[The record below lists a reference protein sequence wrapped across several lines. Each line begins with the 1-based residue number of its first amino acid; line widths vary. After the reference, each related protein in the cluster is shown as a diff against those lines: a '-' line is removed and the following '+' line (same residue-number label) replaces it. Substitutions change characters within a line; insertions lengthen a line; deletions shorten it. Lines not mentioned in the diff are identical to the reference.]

1 MVRCRAN
8 ERSGC
13 AGGWRG
19 PLARPVGSAR
29 SHDLPPT
36 QNLLV
41 MRTLADEDLDRAFSA
56 LADPTRRAILARL
69 RTGEAGVLEIADP
82 LPMSQ
87 PAISKHL
94 KVLEAAGLVSR
105 RRHAKHHLCRL
116 EAARLRDVSDWLG
129 TYRDF
134 WEDSFARLDEY
145 VEALQAEGPPA

>member
-1 MVRCRAN
+1 
-8 ERSGC
+8 
-13 AGGWRG
+13 
-19 PLARPVGSAR
+19 
-29 SHDLPPT
+29 
-36 QNLLV
+36 

-56 LADPTRRAILARL
+56 LADPTRRAIVARL

-116 EAARLRDVSDWLG
+116 EARPVSGRLGLARHLSGFLGGQLRPSRRIRRGAAGEVAAGVSEFEIEIPLHEPVVGFRRVVKALG
-129 TYRDF
+129 R
-134 WEDSFARLDEY
+134 RC
-145 VEALQAEGPPA
+145 